1 MRVTQT
7 KTVTEKRREVALLAT
22 LFLGTFMALLDVSI
36 VTIALPSMQRSL
48 GAPLSQLQWIVDGY
62 VIALAAS
69 MLTGGALADR
79 HGRKRVF
86 LLGLVVFTLASAAC
100 AFAGDAGWLI
110 AARVVQ
116 GAAASVITPGAMA
129 LLALAYPEPA
139 RRARVFGL
147 WSTIASLAFIAGPL
161 VGGPLTEYFGWQSV
175 FLINLPLGA
184 VAVAL
189 GRWALTESAD
199 PGHASVDPAGQVLA
213 ICWIGALSFGVIE
226 AGHLGW
232 ADPAVLAALTVAVVA
247 FGIFVAVELRRPR
260 PMLPIRLFA
269 RPEFGMVNL
278 SSFAIGFGT
287 FGSFF
292 LLSLYLQSARGAG
305 PTEAG
310 LQFLPYVL
318 ASSISANVTGRV
330 IARYGPRVPMLT
342 GSAALAAT
350 LLALTV
356 LTPGTP
362 YFVVAIL
369 FAVLGAALMLAG
381 LPVNTMAM
389 HVVPKERSGMASA
402 TVNATRQTG
411 TALGVAL
418 LGTLVAAA
426 PDFTTGLHRGLVVA
440 GAVTAVV
447 TALTAVTLRKAR

>member
-1 MRVTQT
+1 M
-7 KTVTEKRREVALLAT
+7 KTVTEKRREVALLTT

-36 VTIALPSMQRSL
+36 VTIALPSMQRSF

-62 VIALAAS
+62 VLALAAS

-100 AFAGDAGWLI
+100 AFAGNAGWLI

-116 GAAASVITPGAMA
+116 GAAGSVITPGAMA

-147 WSTIASLAFIAGPL
+147 WSTVASLAFIAGPL

-189 GRWALTESAD
+189 GRRALTESAD
-199 PGHASVDPAGQVLA
+199 PEHASVDPAGQVLA
-213 ICWIGALSFGVIE
+213 ICWIGALSFGCIE

-232 ADPAVLAALTVAVVA
+232 TAPAVLIALTAAVVA
-247 FGIFVAVELRRPR
+247 LGAFVVVELRKPR

-278 SSFAIGFGT
+278 SSFAVGFGT

-330 IARYGPRVPMLT
+330 VAKYGPRVPMLT
-342 GSAALAAT
+342 GCAALAAT
-350 LLALTV
+350 LLALTA
-356 LTPGTP
+356 LNPGTP

-369 FAVLGAALMLAG
+369 FAVLGGALMLAG
-381 LPVNTMAM
+381 LPINTMAM

-418 LGTLVAAA
+418 LGSLVAAA

-447 TALTAVTLRKAR
+447 TALTAATLRKAR